1 MSFYTSLTGLNAA
14 TTELAVTSNNIANS
28 ATAGFK
34 RSTASFGD
42 IFATSPLQRAAAV
55 VGQGVALKE
64 VAQEFSQGF
73 VQFSANSLDLA
84 ITGDG
89 FFPLQ
94 SSDGSRTYTR
104 NGQFM
109 LNEQNQMVNSA
120 GQALLSLPVDST
132 NKADFSQPPSA
143 LAIPR
148 QTVSEFR
155 ASTEVELGLNLP
167 SNVEPITD
175 VFNPNKPET
184 YHRTTSLT
192 VFGASGSQHLAT
204 VYYVKTQAATSE
216 NPLNKWQTYVYIDGE
231 QVDPALIQASDS
243 GGDQF
248 FVNKYGEIKTKSE
261 LEYLQKTA
269 SNSSEYLVTQ
279 GTVYRKFSYDML
291 SDPIKSTPASLNL
304 QAASPDDV
312 AALSLAGGSNGLD
325 LSNGGNVT
333 RADLRD
339 ILQISVDGS
348 DYISVGL
355 EHLVGKDGIDE
366 LSGQELATELTKVIQ
381 ERFGDGKKFDISGYY
396 VSADGTADPT
406 ATTETLDITRD
417 LGEGNEDLLKVPVGE
432 IIAAAVAAEDIVPT
446 GSIDNPM
453 ISPEELAYAMN
464 KFFAGGYEADVTT
477 GVTYANNLPVG
488 ADGRSY
494 GDIKVEYDFARQAL
508 RVTQTGDD
516 TIHLSSDAAL
526 TGELFGATNLNLAL
540 DTGDDDAERN
550 TALASISSLSSAD
563 GDNAIV
569 LTSTMVPAGDLIAET
584 RNQRYGVE
592 VNFSDGAFVFSSGT
606 TGDGS
611 SIAIRNV
618 ASVVDAQY
626 NTDNGT
632 AFEIGTA
639 ATASTVG
646 ERLFGLGVTAGT
658 PESENTVSVAE
669 ALSAVAN
676 RPAVRGQA
684 SQPAIVQ
691 GNQMGIDPS
700 KPFEVTEDNRSLTVI
715 VDNISSQILLEPGQY
730 SVGDFTREV
739 QDKIN
744 LMADKLGNQ
753 VSGVQVEFDAVSSSL
768 TFTGATA
775 TDDSFLQVAGSA
787 DFGLE
792 DVSPAFGT
800 NSSYISLS
808 PDTQGTTPLYVFQ
821 DRNGEWLETTDKGT
835 FDENDIPN
843 WSPIFLDR
851 GELTFDTSGTLVSP
865 VGEAVLK
872 SATIIGNDINVD
884 YVGST
889 QFNSPFAVLNQSQN
903 GAPEGDLVG
912 VNIGE
917 DGLVVASYSNGSQKS
932 LGKIIL
938 ANFATPKGLRQVGN
952 SGFTATSQSGE
963 AKLGE
968 PGGAGFGTIRA
979 GATERSNV
987 DLTAELV
994 ALITAQRNFQANAK
1008 AIETSS
1014 TLTQTIIQMRG

>member
-94 SSDGSRTYTR
+94 SSDGSRTFTR

-167 SNVEPITD
+167 SNVEPITAT
-175 VFNPNKPET
+175 FNPNKPET

-192 VFGASGSQHLAT
+192 VYGASGSQHLAT

-216 NPLNKWQTYVYIDGE
+216 NPLNKWQTHVYIDGE

-248 FVNKYGEIKTKSE
+248 FVNKYGEIKTATE
-261 LEYLQKTA
+261 LETLQKTA
-269 SNSSEYLVTQ
+269 ANSSEYLVTQ

-291 SDPIKSTPASLNL
+291 SDPIQSTPAALTL
-304 QAASPDDV
+304 KATSPDDV
-312 AALSLAGGSNGLD
+312 SALSLAGGSNGLD
-325 LSNGGNVT
+325 LYTKTPANPDTGAALVPYT
-333 RADLRD
+333 RADLRNL
-339 ILQISVDGS
+339 IQVSVDGS
-348 DYISVGL
+348 DFVEIGL
-355 EHLVGKDGIDE
+355 EHLAGDVAAKE

-381 ERFGDGKKFDISGYY
+381 ERFGDGKKFDVSAYY
-396 VSADGTADPT
+396 KSADGTAA
-406 ATTETLDITRD
+406 ATPVAGVTLDITRD
-417 LGEGNEDLLKVPVGE
+417 LGEGNASILQVPVGLVLK
-432 IIAAAVAAEDIVPT
+432 AAVDAGDIVPT
-446 GSIDNPM
+446 GTVSNPM
-453 ISPEELAYAMN
+453 IMPEELAIAMN
-464 KFFAGGYEADVTT
+464 KFFAGGYPGLA
-477 GVTYANNLPVG
+477 GVTY
-488 ADGRSY
+488 DGTSKFPEGSGGREF
-494 GDIKVEYDFARQAL
+494 GDIQVEYDFERQSL
-508 RVTQTGDD
+508 RLTQSGDD
-516 TIHLSSDAAL
+516 TIHLSTDDVV
-526 TGELFGATNLNLAL
+526 TGELFGAVAL
-540 DTGDDDAERN
+540 DKPADAAARATELG
-550 TALASISSLSSAD
+550 TVAALASAD
-563 GDNAIV
+563 GDKAVV
-569 LTSTMVPAGDLIAET
+569 LTSAMVPAGSLIAET
-584 RNQRYGVE
+584 RNQRYGIE
-592 VNFSDGAFVFSSGT
+592 VNFLDGAFVISSGT

-618 ASVVDAQY
+618 ETTDASG
-626 NTDNGT
+626 N
-632 AFEIGTA
+632 A
-639 ATASTVG
+639 ATADAIGT
-646 ERLFGLGVTAGT
+646 RLFGLDIEVGT

-684 SQPAIVQ
+684 STPAMVM

-715 VDNISSQILLEPGQY
+715 VDNISSQILLTTGQY
-730 SVGDFTREV
+730 SVGDFTTELEN
-739 QDKIN
+739 KIN
-744 LMADKLGNQ
+744 LMADKLGRQ
-753 VSGVQVEFDAVSSSL
+753 VSGVRVEFDATTSSL
-768 TFTGATA
+768 MFTGSTA
-775 TDDSFLQVAGSA
+775 TDDSFLQIAGSA

-792 DVSPAFGT
+792 DVDPAFGT
-800 NSSYISLS
+800 TSTYIRLS
-808 PDTQGTTPLYVFQ
+808 PDTQGTTPLYAYQ
-821 DRNGEWLETTDKGT
+821 DRQGEWLETTDKGT

-865 VGEAVLK
+865 VGESVLK
-872 SATIIGNDINVD
+872 SATIIGNDINVA
-884 YVGST
+884 YAGST
-889 QFNSPFAVLNQSQN
+889 QYNSPFAVLNQSQN

-968 PGGAGFGTIRA
+968 PGAAGFGTIRA

>member
-94 SSDGSRTYTR
+94 SSDGSRTFTR

-155 ASTEVELGLNLP
+155 ATTEVELGLNLP

-216 NPLNKWQTYVYIDGE
+216 NPLNKWQTYVYVDGE
-231 QVDPALIQASDS
+231 LVDPALIQASDS
-243 GGDQF
+243 GGDAF
-248 FVNKYGEIKTKSE
+248 FVNKYGEIKTKTE

-269 SNSSEYLVTQ
+269 TNSSEYLVTQ
-279 GTVYRKFSYDML
+279 GTVYRKFSFDML
-291 SDPIKSTPASLNL
+291 SDPIQSTPAALSLK
-304 QAASPDDV
+304 AASPTDV

-325 LSNGGNVT
+325 LSAKT
-333 RADLRD
+333 RTDLRN
-339 ILQISVDGS
+339 LMQISVDGS
-348 DYISVGL
+348 DFVEIGL
-355 EHLVGKDGIDE
+355 EHLVGKEGTDQ
-366 LSGQELATELTKVIQ
+366 LSGQEIADELTNVIN
-381 ERFGDGKKFDISGYY
+381 ERFGDGKKFD
-396 VSADGTADPT
+396 VSAYYASGA
-406 ATTETLDITRD
+406 AIGAGVLDITRD
-417 LGEGNEDLLKVPVGE
+417 YGESNESYLSVPVGD
-432 IIAAAVAAEDIVPT
+432 IIAAAIDQGDIVLT
-446 GSIDNPM
+446 GAATSPM
-453 ISPEELAYAMN
+453 IMPEELATAMN
-464 KFFAGGYEADVTT
+464 KYFAGGYAAATPPLAAPTGTNNRSFAD
-477 GVTYANNLPVG
+477 LQ
-488 ADGRSY
+488 
-494 GDIKVEYDFARQAL
+494 VEYDFARQAL
-508 RVTQTGDD
+508 RITQSGDD
-516 TIHLSSDAAL
+516 TLHFTTDAPL
-526 TGELFGATNLNLAL
+526 TGELFGAVNLGLA
-540 DTGDDDAERN
+540 TPGDAAQRS
-550 TALASISSLSSAD
+550 TALATTDSLESAD
-563 GDNAIV
+563 GDKAVV
-569 LTSTMVPAGDLIAET
+569 LSGTMVPAGDLIAET
-584 RNQRYGVE
+584 RNQRYGIE
-592 VNFSDGAFVFSSGT
+592 VNFVDGSFVISSGT

-618 ASVVDAQY
+618 LTLDGNGNADTA
-626 NTDNGT
+626 NTT
-632 AFEIGTA
+632 
-639 ATASTVG
+639 G
-646 ERLFGLGVTAGT
+646 EQLFGLSVTPGT
-658 PESENTVSVAE
+658 PESENTVRVAE

-684 SQPAIVQ
+684 STPAIVQ

-700 KPFEVTEDNRSLTVI
+700 KPFEVTEDNRSVTVI
-715 VDNISSQILLEPGQY
+715 VDNISAQIQLATGQY
-730 SVGDFTREV
+730 SVGDFVTELEN
-739 QDKIN
+739 KIN
-744 LMADKLGNQ
+744 LMADKLGRQ
-753 VSGVQVEFDAVSSSL
+753 VSGVNVEFDADSSRL
-768 TFTGATA
+768 IITGATA
-775 TDDSFLQVAGSA
+775 TDNSFLQVAGSA

-792 DVSPAFGT
+792 DVEPAFGT
-800 NSSYISLS
+800 TSTYIRLS
-808 PDTQGTTPLYVFQ
+808 PDTQGTTPLYAYQ

-968 PGGAGFGTIRA
+968 PGAAGFGTIRA

-1014 TLTQTIIQMRG
+1014 TLTQTIINMRG